1 MMMNMHSPVSRSGPD
16 FTSECIVGHL
26 AQPAYGHRLTLT
38 LTLTLTLIVTLTWH
52 SRPMGIDLI
61 HSSTSGSSAGL
72 PRISGVSTIPVAS
85 VELRRCL

>member
-38 LTLTLTLIVTLTWH
+38 LTLILTLILTLTWH
-52 SRPMGIDLI
+52 SLPMGID
-61 HSSTSGSSAGL
+61 SPS
-72 PRISGVSTIPVAS
+72 P
-85 VELRRCL
+85 